1 MTRSLLPIA
10 FGLLLTT
17 APAAA
22 QDLAGAPGGGQQVAT
37 TDRAESRPGNIGPL
51 FQTPSADLAIGD
63 YLTRPKPR
71 GRRPA
76 ALPALYAT
84 LAGFNALDAYTT
96 VRALNA
102 GAHEANPLVV
112 PAAGHL
118 GASLAVKAVST
129 ATSIY
134 LSESLWKKNRAAA
147 IVTMIAVNGVTA
159 AIAARNFRN
168 AR

>member
-1 MTRSLLPIA
+1 MTRSLLSIA

-22 QDLAGAPGGGQQVAT
+22 QDLADAQGSGEQVAT
-37 TDRAESRPGNIGPL
+37 ADHANSRLGTIGPL
-51 FQTPSADLAIGD
+51 FQSPSPDVTIGE
-63 YLTRPKPR
+63 YLNRPKPR
-71 GRRPA
+71 GYRPA

-84 LAGFNALDAYTT
+84 LAGVNALDAYST

-102 GAHEANPLVV
+102 GAHEANPLVA
-112 PAAGHL
+112 PAAAHM

-134 LSESLWKKNRAAA
+134 LAESLWKKNRAAA
-147 IVTMIAVNGVTA
+147 IATMIAVNGVTA